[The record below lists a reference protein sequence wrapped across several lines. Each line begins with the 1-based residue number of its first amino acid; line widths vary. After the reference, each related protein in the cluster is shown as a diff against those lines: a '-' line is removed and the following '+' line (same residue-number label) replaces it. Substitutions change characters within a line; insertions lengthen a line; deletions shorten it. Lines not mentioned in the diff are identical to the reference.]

1 MMLSETPL
9 TPGYIAAKRFLRDHP
24 GRIQIVRACIAE
36 AERTRGEFA
45 GAWVLQEAQKL
56 GVRWFPNLRS
66 LASYGIL
73 RRTDVSRGGRRA
85 YYAMPDVEGVKAALR
100 EFQINA

>member
-1 MMLSETPL
+1 MLNDTPS
-9 TPGYIAAKRFLRDHP
+9 TTGYISTKRFLRDYP
-24 GRIQIVRACIAE
+24 ELLPAVRACITE

-56 GVRWFPNLRS
+56 GVQWFPNLRS

-73 RRTDVSRGGRRA
+73 RRTDVTRRGRRA
-85 YYAMPDVEGVKAALR
+85 YYAMPDIDGVRVAVT
-100 EFQINA
+100 EFQLDA

>member
-1 MMLSETPL
+1 MMENDLPT
-9 TPGYIAAKRFLRDHP
+9 TTGYIATKRFLRDYP
-24 GRIQIVRACIAE
+24 ERLLVVRACIAE

-45 GAWVLQEAQKL
+45 GRWVLQEAKKS
-56 GVRWFPNLRS
+56 GVEWFPNLRS

-85 YYAMPDVEGVKAALR
+85 YYAMPDVEGVKAAVK
-100 EFQINA
+100 E

>member
-1 MMLSETPL
+1 MHDEGLRPT
-9 TPGYIAAKRFLRDHP
+9 GYISTKRFLRDYP
-24 GRIQIVRACIAE
+24 ERFPVVRACVIE

-45 GAWVLQEAQKL
+45 GAWVLQEAHKL
-56 GVRWFPNLRS
+56 GVKWFPNLRS

-85 YYAMPDVEGVKAALR
+85 YYTMPDLEGVKTALK
-100 EFQINA
+100 EYETDV

>member
-1 MMLSETPL
+1 MLNDTPI
-9 TPGYIAAKRFLRDHP
+9 TTGYISTKRFLRDYP
-24 GRIQIVRACIAE
+24 EWLPVLRACVAE

-45 GAWVLQEAQKL
+45 GAWVFQEAQKL
-56 GVRWFPNLRS
+56 GVPWFPNLRS

-85 YYAMPDVEGVKAALR
+85 YYAMPDIDGVRAALK
-100 EFQINA
+100 EFQSDG